1 MTPGEHANP
10 AAAAAEARV
19 TGPGTALLITG
30 VLGCL
35 MAVVTMLN
43 ALFGFADGIGAAW
56 TPAEENAV
64 AADTTLLAFMG
75 AMNFVFSGVV
85 AAAGWKMR
93 HLESHTLALVGAV
106 LAALPCLSGC
116 GCFLVSVP
124 VGIWCLTVL
133 RDDKVKAA
141 FH

>member
-1 MTPGEHANP
+1 MTSPANP

-19 TGPGTALLITG
+19 GGPGTALLVTG

-35 MAVVTMLN
+35 VAVASMLS
-43 ALFGFADGIGAAW
+43 ALFGFADGVGDAW
-56 TPAEENAV
+56 TPDEET
-64 AADTTLLAFMG
+64 AAAMDSTALALVG

-93 HLESHTLALVGAV
+93 HLEAHNLALAGAL
-106 LAALPCLSGC
+106 LAAVPCLSGC
-116 GCFLVSVP
+116 GCFALSMP
-124 VGIWCLTVL
+124 VGIWCLVVL
-133 RDDKVKAA
+133 RDAKVKAA